1 MKPLQRSRLILLV
14 LVIGVAFVPFGN
26 DPLLADNAAAV
37 GEPVE
42 VAKATFNSDTSKR
55 LQESVR
61 RLNAWINFKATDHQL
76 RGRLLLNVL
85 DTQAAKGENG
95 DLVELKRLRER
106 FESFTDADLAENVE

>member
-26 DPLLADNAAAV
+26 DPLLAENAAAV

-61 RLNAWINFKATDHQL
+61 RLNAWINFKATDQQL

-85 DTQAAKGENG
+85 DTQAAKG
-95 DLVELKRLRER
+95 
-106 FESFTDADLAENVE
+106 